1 MPRPLGLTELAT
13 VLATTDATPEPAF
26 RYIYENPAEAVNLE
40 DFPIAVICLM
50 PGAEQAW
57 RMESMGQPGEIQH
70 DYVAA
75 VYVLLGMMGTG
86 LEELHERA
94 ALWPQALAVAL
105 AAHLKLGQARIVK
118 IGYRE
123 DNKLFT
129 YKMGPIEWGKQIYFG
144 LTLTVPM
151 RELIRTPVGA

>member
-1 MPRPLGLTELAT
+1 MAKPKGLTELAT
-13 VLATTDATPEPAF
+13 YIALADPSPQPAL
-26 RYIYENPAEAVNLE
+26 RHVYGNPAEAINLE
-40 DFPIAVICLM
+40 EFPVAVIALM

-70 DYVAA
+70 DYIAS

-94 ALWPQALAVAL
+94 AYWPEALATAL
-105 AAHLKLGQARIVK
+105 VAHLKLGQAAIVK
-118 IGYRE
+118 VGYRE

-129 YKMGPIEWGKQIYFG
+129 YKVGPITWGKQLYFG